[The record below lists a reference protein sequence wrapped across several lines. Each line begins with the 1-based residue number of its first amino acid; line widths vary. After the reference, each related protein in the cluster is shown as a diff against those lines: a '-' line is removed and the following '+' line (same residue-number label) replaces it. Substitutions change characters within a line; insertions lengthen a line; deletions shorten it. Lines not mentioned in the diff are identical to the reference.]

1 MHCVSHP
8 IPTPIS
14 KVFPSPKSHMQGVLQ
29 CGEDGGGSGGHSPVI
44 VEW

>member
-1 MHCVSHP
+1 MFLILYLHQYPKC
-8 IPTPIS
+8 
-14 KVFPSPKSHMQGVLQ
+14 FPHPKSHMQGVLQ